1 MKNLNKQKK
10 IGIISLILKLIETIL
25 TILVVAICVLIITQ
39 RLTNNEYGLLG
50 YRLFKI
56 ETGSMIPKYNINE
69 VILVKEIDTDSIE
82 IEDDVVYRGNVGE
95 LNGRIITHKVVD
107 IKEENDKKF
116 FYTKGIANTTMDP
129 KVSESQILGVV
140 VTKLFFLSKITG
152 FLSNIYTLYFFIILP
167 ASVYIVFV
175 LIHSGEKRERKIQAK
190 IREKQEIKEK
200 EEKENI
206 KKTERTTTMTKKK
219 KSKKDTNNKKT

>member
-1 MKNLNKQKK
+1 MKNLNKPKK
-10 IGIISLILKLIETIL
+10 ISIISLILKLIETIL

-39 RLTNNEYGLLG
+39 RVTNNEYGLLG

-56 ETGSMIPKYNINE
+56 ETGSMIPKYNIND
-69 VILVKEIDTDSIE
+69 VILVKEVDTENIKIKDA
-82 IEDDVVYRGNVGE
+82 VVYKGNVGE
-95 LNGRIITHKVVD
+95 LNGRIITHEVVD
-107 IKEENDKKF
+107 IKEENGKKF

-140 VTKLFFLSKITG
+140 VSKVVFLSVITN

-175 LIHSGEKRERKIQAK
+175 LIHSGERKERKIQAK
-190 IREKQEIKEK
+190 IRERQEQKEK
-200 EEKENI
+200 EEKEYK
-206 KKTERTTTMTKKK
+206 KKTERTTTMNKNKKA
-219 KSKKDTNNKKT
+219 KKDTDKKKT

>member
-1 MKNLNKQKK
+1 MKNLNKPKK
-10 IGIISLILKLIETIL
+10 ISIISLILKLIETIL

-39 RLTNNEYGLLG
+39 RVTNNEYGLLG

-56 ETGSMIPKYNINE
+56 ETGSMIPKYNIND
-69 VILVKEIDTDSIE
+69 VILVKEVDTDTIE
-82 IEDDVVYRGNVGE
+82 IEDSVVYRGNVGE

-107 IKEENDKKF
+107 IKENDGKKF

-140 VTKLFFLSKITG
+140 VTKLFFLSLITG
-152 FLSNIYTLYFFIILP
+152 FLTNVYSLYFFVILP
-167 ASVYIVFV
+167 ASVYVVFV

-190 IREKQEIKEK
+190 IRERQELKEK
-200 EEKENI
+200 EEQENI
-206 KKTERTTTMTKKK
+206 KKTQRKTTMNKKK
-219 KSKKDTNNKKT
+219 KTKKDTDNKKT

>member
-10 IGIISLILKLIETIL
+10 ISIISLILKLIETIL

-116 FYTKGIANTTMDP
+116 FYTKAI
-129 KVSESQILGVV
+129 V
-140 VTKLFFLSKITG
+140 VTILINRKSCNKWGFFYKKHMIHTFNKPCSHFCKWFCYIG
-152 FLSNIYTLYFFIILP
+152 KFWPYT
-167 ASVYIVFV
+167 
-175 LIHSGEKRERKIQAK
+175 
-190 IREKQEIKEK
+190 
-200 EEKENI
+200 
-206 KKTERTTTMTKKK
+206 
-219 KSKKDTNNKKT
+219 KS